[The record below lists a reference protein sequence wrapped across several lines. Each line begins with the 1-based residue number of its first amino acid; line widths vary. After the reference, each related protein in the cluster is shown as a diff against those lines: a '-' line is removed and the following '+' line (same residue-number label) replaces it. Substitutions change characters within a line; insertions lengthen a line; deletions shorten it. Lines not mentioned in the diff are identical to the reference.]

1 MAEHRPIDPG
11 FEARVRDGFARQV
24 FMATLGARLTGVAPG
39 EVEIELDPR
48 PDLGQQHGY
57 VHAGAV
63 TAIVDSACGFA
74 ARTLMPADSEVVSVE
89 FKVNLLAP
97 AVGALLVARGRVVRA
112 GRTLTVCQGE
122 VVARTGDGERTVA
135 VMQATMMRLAPGR

>member
-1 MAEHRPIDPG
+1 MGEHRPLDPG
-11 FEARVRDGFARQV
+11 FEARVREGFARQS
-24 FMATLGARLTGVAPG
+24 FMATLDARLARVAPG
-39 EVEIELDPR
+39 EVDIELEPR

-74 ARTLMPADSEVVSVE
+74 ARTLMPAESEVVSVE

-122 VVARTGDGERTVA
+122 VVARGDGGERTVA
-135 VMQATMMRLAPGR
+135 VMQATMMRLDPGR